1 MHHRAA
7 LLFVGMTLTGAN
19 QAIAQDPAAAVRKLA
34 ADYAAACSRGDA
46 KAVAAFYTADA
57 VNVEAGP
64 VRSVGR
70 EAIEKK
76 VAADYAG
83 PFKGA
88 KCTITV
94 TSVRFSTTR
103 CRARRRRIQYCDSGT
118 ANGGGALD
126 QHHAASGRQM
136 ADHPRH
142 GDDQAVDG
150 PGLI

>member
-7 LLFVGMTLTGAN
+7 LLFVGLTLTGAN

-34 ADYAAACSRGDA
+34 TDYAAACSRGDA

-57 VNVEAGP
+57 VNIEAGP

-94 TSVRFSTTR
+94 TSVRFPR
-103 CRARRRRIQYCDSGT
+103 PDVGLAE
-118 ANGGGALD
+118 GGF
-126 QHHAASGRQM
+126 SI
-136 ADHPRH
+136 
-142 GDDQAVDG
+142 VI
-150 PGLI
+150 PGQPTVEGLWINTMLLQGGKWLITHDMGMIKQ